1 MAEEGIPLPGAC
13 APPHKGRGR
22 GTLDTST
29 RQETMGGAG
38 TERSEVES
46 PGRGIP
52 SSGHTTIRKKRL
64 FKPRLQMLIA
74 PGHTEMCEALGRA
87 NLVLPCLNQPDIHH
101 PTQCGLHPIA
111 PQLEWEGQPKMPCL
125 PSRYASA
132 PRLWPES
139 REGDFQ
145 VGNISLVMGW
155 QGSPATAQI
164 SKFSLFKERT
174 RFEPEVSY
182 TPFCR
187 YSPFLVFI
195 CHFLI

>member
-1 MAEEGIPLPGAC
+1 MQSALKVPLQKERHFCLDAARASLLANGLAARQKEAFQASPSNADC
-13 APPHKGRGR
+13 SRTHRDVRGPR
-22 GTLDTST
+22 PSKSRPTS
-29 RQETMGGAG
+29 
-38 TERSEVES
+38 
-46 PGRGIP
+46 P
-52 SSGHTTIRKKRL
+52 
-64 FKPRLQMLIA
+64 
-74 PGHTEMCEALGRA
+74 
-87 NLVLPCLNQPDIHH
+87 QPDIHH
-101 PTQCGLHPIA
+101 PTRSVLHPIA
-111 PQLEWEGQPKMPCL
+111 PQLEWEGQPKMPRL

-155 QGSPATAQI
+155 QGSPAPAQI

-187 YSPFLVFI
+187 
-195 CHFLI
+195 